1 MKKLKLLSLFSGI
14 GAFEEALE
22 NMNIPYELVNYCEFN
37 PMVATAYSIV
47 REEDKSKNLGD
58 ITQVNE
64 KEIEDFDLMT
74 YGFPC
79 QDISALGNMQGCFDE
94 DGNLTRSG
102 LFYEA
107 IRIAKEKQPKYMIA
121 ENVKALTYS
130 KHKEDFEGMINT
142 LNFIG
147 YNTYYKVLNAKDF
160 GLPQSR
166 PRIFLISI
174 RKDIDKGFNFP
185 NAIELTTKASDCYDK
200 DFVGEEYYVNEHQK
214 EKYINEFRIKKQY
227 SSLNADIIICQT
239 TKQGR
244 LSNPQNFVKDEY
256 GYRIMT
262 PMEHFALQGFKKE
275 QAKRCLESGL
285 TKEELGYVA
294 GNSIAVPVLENIYQ
308 EMYKQY
314 WKLELE
320 DEFKIN

>member
-1 MKKLKLLSLFSGI
+1 
-14 GAFEEALE
+14 
-22 NMNIPYELVNYCEFN
+22 
-37 PMVATAYSIV
+37 
-47 REEDKSKNLGD
+47 
-58 ITQVNE
+58 
-64 KEIEDFDLMT
+64 
-74 YGFPC
+74 
-79 QDISALGNMQGCFDE
+79 
-94 DGNLTRSG
+94 
-102 LFYEA
+102 
-107 IRIAKEKQPKYMIA
+107 MIA

-174 RKDIDKGFNFP
+174 RKDIDKGFDFP
-185 NAIELTTKASDCYDK
+185 STIELTTKASNYYDK
-200 DFVGEEYYVNEHQK
+200 EFVGEEYYVNEHQK

-244 LSNPQNFVKDEY
+244 LSNPQNFVKDEH

-308 EMYKQY
+308 EMYKR
-314 WKLELE
+314 
-320 DEFKIN
+320 IS